1 MKMKSWHMT
10 AVVAVSLVLASC
22 GGGTSTTTNTYA
34 IGGTVSGLTGT
45 GLLLQDNGAD
55 NLSVTSN
62 GTFTFATALAAAA
75 TYNVTVLTQ
84 PTSPAQTCTVTVGS
98 GTVVGI
104 VTSVEVNCTLNSFM
118 IGGNVS
124 GLSGTNLVLQDNG
137 GNNTPISGNG
147 SFTFSTAITRGNT
160 YNVTVLT
167 QPSGPAQTCGVTNG
181 FGTANA
187 NVTGVQV
194 NCVSTTTTYKIGGMV
209 SGLAGTGLVLE
220 NNGGDNLSVSVNGS
234 FTFAIPIAS
243 GTNYSVTV
251 LTQPTNPA
259 QTCAATS
266 GNGTADA
273 NVTAV
278 QVTCTT
284 N

>member
-1 MKMKSWHMT
+1 MKSVLMILP
-10 AVVAVSLVLASC
+10 VAFALFLASC
-22 GGGTSTTTNTYA
+22 GGPTTTYYSV
-34 IGGTVSGLTGT
+34 GG
-45 GLLLQDNGAD
+45 A
-55 NLSVTSN
+55 
-62 GTFTFATALAAAA
+62 
-75 TYNVTVLTQ
+75 
-84 PTSPAQTCTVTVGS
+84 
-98 GTVVGI
+98 
-104 VTSVEVNCTLNSFM
+104 
-118 IGGNVS
+118 VS
-124 GLSGTNLVLQDNG
+124 GLSGTGLVLQDNG
-137 GNNTPISGNG
+137 GNNLAVTSNG
-147 SFTFSTAITRGNT
+147 PFTFSTPIAYGGGGGN

-194 NCVSTTTTYKIGGMV
+194 NCVSTTITYKIGGMV
-209 SGLAGTGLVLE
+209 SGLSGTGLVLE
-220 NNGGDNLSVSVNGS
+220 NNGGDNLSVSANGS
-234 FTFAIPIAS
+234 FTFATPIAS